1 MNEHLMNLLIVSVA
15 FIIAFSLTLG
25 FVFPLQRILLANVP
39 ITISLLFLPHGVRI
53 LAFYFYGWKA
63 IFYILPASLLMTY
76 ITASTGVPLELE
88 LSVVS
93 TVACYVG
100 YKLGTLIM
108 SDDESNFGKHKW
120 KFFLFVGS
128 VSSVV
133 NGAAHSVYK
142 EASNPLT
149 MTLGYIIGD
158 MAGLMLA
165 FYMLIIAFR
174 IARSIPRH

>member
-39 ITISLLFLPHGVRI
+39 ITISLLFLPHGVRV

-76 ITASTGVPLELE
+76 LSARNGVPLALP
-88 LSVVS
+88 SAVVS

-100 YKLGTLIM
+100 YRLCTLIM
-108 SDDESNFGKHKW
+108 SDDGSNFGKHKW
-120 KFFLFVGS
+120 KFFLFVGA

-133 NGAAHSVYK
+133 NGAALSVYK
-142 EASNPLT
+142 GVENPFT
-149 MTLGYIIGD
+149 TTLGYVIGD

-174 IARSIPRH
+174 IARSIPRQ